1 MKNKVI
7 KTGQFGWM
15 KDMDCEKTK
24 TVAKA
29 MKATGTLAINIGA
42 KGFTRKPFQNYKP

>member
-15 KDMDCEKTK
+15 KEMDCEKSRG
-24 TVAKA
+24 VAKV
-29 MKATGTLAINIGA
+29 MKATGTLAINVA
-42 KGFTRKPFQNYKP
+42 SKGFTRKPFQGYK